1 VAKRAQAARQTV
13 ENAPGRFAAGDRV
26 RVLAMYP
33 LGHVRTPWYIR
44 GKTGVVERL
53 CGAYPNPEELAYQR
67 SGLPA
72 QACIA
77 CGSCSRMCGPS
88 IAAARPTRWIWRST
102 TIGWSPPERAATTR
116 RDMSSAHDDH
126 SHATHPDSTDHLTYY
141 QTMEIAVRELLI
153 EKGIVTA
160 DDVRRQVED
169 MDGRNAGL
177 GAKMVARAWVDPDY
191 KHRMLA
197 DGNAAAVEVGLDHG
211 IFKLVV
217 VENTP
222 QIHNV
227 IVCTLCS
234 CYPRWLLGLPPD
246 WYKSRSYRSRVVREP
261 RLVLREFGLDLPDD
275 VTVRVHDSNADMRY
289 LVLPM
294 RPMGTE
300 ELSENQLA
308 ALATRDS
315 MIGVTV
321 AVAAR

>member
-1 VAKRAQAARQTV
+1 
-13 ENAPGRFAAGDRV
+13 
-26 RVLAMYP
+26 
-33 LGHVRTPWYIR
+33 
-44 GKTGVVERL
+44 
-53 CGAYPNPEELAYQR
+53 
-67 SGLPA
+67 
-72 QACIA
+72 
-77 CGSCSRMCGPS
+77 
-88 IAAARPTRWIWRST
+88 
-102 TIGWSPPERAATTR
+102 
-116 RDMSSAHDDH
+116 MSFAHDDH